1 MRGFI
6 GCRPVSEDTPHI
18 RCRTQGWSVP
28 HRMAPR
34 RSGDPPEL
42 VADPVAALAL
52 LGEDLVKRS
61 DLRQIIEP
69 AWNWYGSSLRL
80 REIGGAG
87 ADVAAPA
94 AFGCQAAA
102 QMSGGPG

>member
-6 GCRPVSEDTPHI
+6 GCRPVGEDAPQGE
-18 RCRTQGWSVP
+18 CRAQGWSVP
-28 HRMAPR
+28 HRVAPR
-34 RSGDPPEL
+34 RSGDPPEM
-42 VADPVAALAL
+42 VADPAAALAL
-52 LGEDLVKRS
+52 LGDDLVKRS
-61 DLRQIIEP
+61 DLRRTIET
-69 AWNWYGSSLRL
+69 AWIWHSTSLRL

-94 AFGCQAAA
+94 ALGRQAAA